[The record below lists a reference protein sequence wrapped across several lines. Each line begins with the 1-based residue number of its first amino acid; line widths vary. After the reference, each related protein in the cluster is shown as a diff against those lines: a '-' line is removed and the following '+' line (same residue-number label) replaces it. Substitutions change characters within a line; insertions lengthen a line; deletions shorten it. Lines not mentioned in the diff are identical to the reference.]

1 MKQKKTTYMFVT
13 VTLRDE
19 LQSDPENPIEVII
32 KDPIVEVIRGLVYI
46 TLVGA
51 IEYDEKK
58 VNEFLLRQLKLQKL
72 MGKLVDSANDILT
85 GLGYSFEVD
94 ESEYGGIEE
103 AYLTLDPDIFDVQM
117 SEELEEGTIAI

>member
-1 MKQKKTTYMFVT
+1 MFVT

-72 MGKLVDSANDILT
+72 MGKLVDSANGILT

-117 SEELEEGTIAI
+117 SEELEEGIISI

>member
-1 MKQKKTTYMFVT
+1 MKQKTTYMFVT

-72 MGKLVDSANDILT
+72 MGKLVDSANGILT

-117 SEELEEGTIAI
+117 SEELEEGMIAI

>member
-1 MKQKKTTYMFVT
+1 MFVT

-72 MGKLVDSANDILT
+72 MGKLVDSANGILT

-103 AYLTLDPDIFDVQM
+103 AYLTLNPDIFDVQM
-117 SEELEEGTIAI
+117 SEKLEEGMIAI

>member
-1 MKQKKTTYMFVT
+1 MFVT

-19 LQSDPENPIEVII
+19 LQSDPENPIEVVI
-32 KDPIVEVIRGLVYI
+32 KDPIVNIIRGLVYI
-46 TLVGA
+46 TLA
-51 IEYDEKK
+51 EFIDNDEKK

-72 MGKLVDSANDILT
+72 MGKLEDSANGIIT

-117 SEELEEGTIAI
+117 SKEWEEGMIAI

>member
-1 MKQKKTTYMFVT
+1 MFVT

-19 LQSDPENPIEVII
+19 LQSDPENPIEIVI
-32 KDPIVEVIRGLVYI
+32 KDPIVNVIRGLVYI

-72 MGKLVDSANDILT
+72 MGKLKDSANGILS

-103 AYLTLDPDIFDVQM
+103 AYLTLNPDIFDVQM
-117 SEELEEGTIAI
+117 SEKLEEGMIAI